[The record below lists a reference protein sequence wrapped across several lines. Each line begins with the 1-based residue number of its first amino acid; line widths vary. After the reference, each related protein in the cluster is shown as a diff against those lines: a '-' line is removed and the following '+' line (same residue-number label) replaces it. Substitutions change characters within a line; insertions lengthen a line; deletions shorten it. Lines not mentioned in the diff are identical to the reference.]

1 MDVENE
7 AASSRE
13 IDRQESVI
21 TVESYLDV
29 SDKDKV
35 QRKLRQ
41 RHVQMYVGALFSCS
55 AHPDTWKGLP

>member
-1 MDVENE
+1 MNVENE
-7 AASSRE
+7 AASSGE
-13 IDRQESVI
+13 MDRQESVI

-29 SDKDKV
+29 RDEDKV

-41 RHVQMYVGALFSCS
+41 RHVQMYVEALFSCS

>member
-41 RHVQMYVGALFSCS
+41 RHVQMYVGALFFLLRS
-55 AHPDTWKGLP
+55 P